1 MDLWIRNKYKKIL
14 EKAETI
20 KIAKYEED
28 DSYSIVVNNDYVFGE
43 YQTAERA
50 FEILNEIQQHMVNKY
65 YLIPKEKLTQ
75 EEKRQL
81 MDTGQFNS
89 KIDVVSTLEKMELK
103 PLNNNVYIY
112 EMPKE

>member
-1 MDLWIRNKYKKIL
+1 MDLWIRSQDKTKLIKSNGVALTPSGLSIYPIGATGVLGTYKT
-14 EKAETI
+14 E
-20 KIAKYEED
+20 
-28 DSYSIVVNNDYVFGE
+28 
-43 YQTAERA
+43 ERA
-50 FEILNEIQQHMVNKY
+50 LEILNEIQHHMINKY

-75 EEKRQL
+75 EEKCQL
-81 MDTGQFNS
+81 MNIGKFNP